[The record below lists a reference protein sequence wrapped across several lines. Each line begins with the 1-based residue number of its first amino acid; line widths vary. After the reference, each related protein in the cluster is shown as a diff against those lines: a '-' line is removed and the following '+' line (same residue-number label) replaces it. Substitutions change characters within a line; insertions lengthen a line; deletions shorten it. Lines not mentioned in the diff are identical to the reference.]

1 MVADAPT
8 GGQTGNHDE
17 MVGCRSSI
25 RSSTKLVLEE
35 HLKIFSRLSSCLCL
49 PVGSKLKRKKINLTA
64 VAKCHCLLCSH
75 EREVDTPSR
84 DRLDRHT

>member
-25 RSSTKLVLEE
+25 RSSTKVVLEE

-49 PVGSKLKRKKINLTA
+49 PVGSKLKRKKNQLDCGCKMPLSSLFA
-64 VAKCHCLLCSH
+64 R
-75 EREVDTPSR
+75 ERG
-84 DRLDRHT
+84 RHTIS